1 MKVKG
6 KVIAITSGKGGVG
19 KTVFATN
26 LAGVYS
32 FLSKKVLLIDMD
44 IFSGGIS
51 VLLNLSKS
59 KTIYNLANDIVNN
72 RMKDEDNYVYH
83 FRENLDIIPSCKD
96 PREGNKIDSK
106 VLEQIINIYAN
117 YYDIIIIDT
126 NHLPISSTLTA
137 LDNASNILF
146 LISDDVQDIKNTYN
160 LLSILNEIKKDEVKV
175 VLNNSINQEKN
186 YFSNFDIK
194 SVINHNIDY
203 ILPSSMYIK
212 NINKYIMDG
221 EILVLNKNLSFKN
234 DKDRELLLKI
244 AKDLGEIK

>member
-203 ILPSSMYIK
+203 ILPSSLYIK